1 MGDETSDPI
10 LSSTCDAAC
19 DCADVAAY
27 LDGELGVA
35 EGEAFERH
43 VASCRTCADS
53 LAEQRRLLC
62 LLDAA
67 FARAQ
72 KKVELP
78 EDFVRVVK
86 ARAQTDVSGV
96 RRRGERRRAAL
107 YAASL
112 ALLACAILGV
122 RFASFG
128 LAPLRAAASAALSV
142 GDMILHSLAEVF
154 AGLLFIL
161 RGVGCML
168 ATEPR
173 SGGLLVVIL
182 LGCALALLTRL
193 VIAYHRERLH
203 D

>member
-1 MGDETSDPI
+1 MGESADN
-10 LSSTCDAAC
+10 LSAGGAGEAC

-43 VASCRTCADS
+43 VASCQACSAA

-86 ARAQTDVSGV
+86 ARAQTDMTCV
-96 RRRGERRRAAL
+96 RRASERRLAAL
-107 YAASL
+107 VVAAL
-112 ALLACAILGV
+112 ALVACALLGA
-122 RFASFG
+122 RFASAG
-128 LAPLRAAASAALSV
+128 LAPLRAAAGAALSV
-142 GDMILHSLAEVF
+142 ADMILHTLAETA

-161 RGVGCML
+161 RGVGRLL

-173 SGGLLVVIL
+173 GGGALVFLLL
-182 LGCALALLTRL
+182 ACALAALLRL
-193 VIAYHRERLH
+193 VSDYHRERLP